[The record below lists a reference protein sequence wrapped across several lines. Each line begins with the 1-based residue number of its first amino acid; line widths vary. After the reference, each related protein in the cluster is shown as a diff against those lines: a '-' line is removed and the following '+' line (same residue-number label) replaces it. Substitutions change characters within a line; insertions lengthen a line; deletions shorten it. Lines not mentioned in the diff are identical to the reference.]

1 MYKSQEPAIDG
12 GITLGYYYSLTET
25 AKANVAVPFYYLK
38 FLFERLPKLFRD
50 TGGKPAPELFDDLM
64 PWTEMYR
71 AYEAAAI
78 EASHRDLVRLGK
90 IRRSAES
97 A

>member
-1 MYKSQEPAIDG
+1 M
-12 GITLGYYYSLTET
+12 
-25 AKANVAVPFYYLK
+25 K

-78 EASHRDLVRLGK
+78 EASHKNECRITRYL
-90 IRRSAES
+90 
-97 A
+97 

>member
-1 MYKSQEPAIDG
+1 M
-12 GITLGYYYSLTET
+12 T
-25 AKANVAVPFYYLK
+25 

-78 EASHRDLVRLGK
+78 EASHKNECRITRYL
-90 IRRSAES
+90 
-97 A
+97 